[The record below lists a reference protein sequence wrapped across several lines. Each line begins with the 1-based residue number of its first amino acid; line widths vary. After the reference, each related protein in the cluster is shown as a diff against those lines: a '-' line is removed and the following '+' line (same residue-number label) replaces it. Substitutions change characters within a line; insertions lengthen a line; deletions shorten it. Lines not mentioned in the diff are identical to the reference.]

1 MKRCREVGRVGRIAC
16 HGEQSRLP
24 VRCRNSRL
32 HGWANRTVADN
43 LAQRADGTVYRSRV
57 QVASPSVRS
66 LAHTGDFVMMVKDFS
81 GVEMKLAREQHTHDQ
96 GMNPEPESR
105 FSTASHFTSLL
116 CLRSARLI
124 IPKFENCCLR
134 AAQKG
139 VGLDIQQIPETPYRW
154 MVERGD
160 ELSKMFRASGQPI
173 LQCEAKATD

>member
-43 LAQRADGTVYRSRV
+43 LAQRAYGTVYRGRV
-57 QVASPSVRS
+57 QVTAPAVGNF
-66 LAHTGDFVMMVKDFS
+66 AHPGDVVMMVKDFS
-81 GVEMKLAREQHTHDQ
+81 AEEMKLAREQHTHDQ

-116 CLRSARLI
+116 CL
-124 IPKFENCCLR
+124 
-134 AAQKG
+134 
-139 VGLDIQQIPETPYRW
+139 V
-154 MVERGD
+154 
-160 ELSKMFRASGQPI
+160 
-173 LQCEAKATD
+173 